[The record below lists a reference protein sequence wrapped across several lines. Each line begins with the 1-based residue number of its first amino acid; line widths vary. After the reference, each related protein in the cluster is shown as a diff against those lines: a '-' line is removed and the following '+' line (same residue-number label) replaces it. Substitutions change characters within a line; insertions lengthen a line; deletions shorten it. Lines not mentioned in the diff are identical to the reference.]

1 MKNGWKAHN
10 TRGAIDSRL
19 NSPKVQKKCSVSFF
33 TLQNSFTIKSLKAF
47 SVAEAM
53 IALLIGTIAL
63 GMSAPMITKTMKN
76 SDFSSLQVSLLGK
89 KVNAL
94 ENIHA
99 GTRLNTLEGYNAGN
113 RLTNLEGI
121 NAGSRLTALESS
133 LRDVIGDIENMG
145 ADIDTALD
153 ASDSISSL
161 ADRISTLEKQNTNNE
176 KIAELEKKVQS
187 LEKFENFPSGS
198 LVFTFGACPNTTYW
212 QDVTSSYTNAFIKA
226 STTSIGTV
234 QNPSGNIP
242 EHYHFI
248 GIFTKQYNNDINIIQ
263 RGITTKYAYT
273 LRDVDGDSS
282 GHYTV
287 SSAAGYKT
295 YGVTTGQELI
305 YPSNAAKNSTYQPKN
320 VAVRVCKK
328 KWCLGKL

>member
-1 MKNGWKAHN
+1 MPENRTTVGEGGNQDLLK
-10 TRGAIDSRL
+10 S
-19 NSPKVQKKCSVSFF
+19 SQPQK
-33 TLQNSFTIKSLKAF
+33 LYNSFQNKNIKRIKAF
-47 SVAEAM
+47 SIAEAM
-53 IALLIGTIAL
+53 IALLIGTIVL
-63 GMSAPMITKTMKN
+63 GMSAPIITKSLKN
-76 SDFSSLQVSLLGK
+76 GNIANIQLNILGK
-89 KVNAL
+89 RINNLEDINA
-94 ENIHA
+94 N
-99 GTRLNTLEGYNAGN
+99 TRLNTLEGYNAGN

-121 NAGSRLTALESS
+121 NAGSRLTTIEQNIRNIL
-133 LRDVIGDIENMG
+133 GDIENIG
-145 ADIDTALD
+145 ADLEDALD
-153 ASDSISSL
+153 ASDNIASL
-161 ADRISTLEKQNTNNE
+161 ANRISTLEKQNTNNN

-198 LVFTFGACPNTTYW
+198 LVFTFGSCPSATYW

-248 GIFTKQYNNDINIIQ
+248 GIFTQQYNNDINIIQ

-282 GHYTV
+282 GHYTT

-328 KWCLGKL
+328 K

>member
-1 MKNGWKAHN
+1 
-10 TRGAIDSRL
+10 
-19 NSPKVQKKCSVSFF
+19 
-33 TLQNSFTIKSLKAF
+33 
-47 SVAEAM
+47 M
-53 IALLIGTIAL
+53 IALLIGTIVL
-63 GMSAPMITKTMKN
+63 GMSAPVITKSLKN
-76 SDFSSLQVSLLGK
+76 GSIANIQLNILGK
-89 KVNAL
+89 RINNL
-94 ENIHA
+94 EDIDAN
-99 GTRLNTLEGYNAGN
+99 TRLNTLEGYNAET

-121 NAGSRLTALESS
+121 NADSRLTTIEEDISDIL
-133 LRDVIGDIENMG
+133 GDIKDIG
-145 ADIDTALD
+145 ADLEDALD
-153 ASDSISSL
+153 ASDNIASL
-161 ADRISTLEKQNTNNE
+161 ANRISTLEKQNTNNN

-187 LEKFENFPSGS
+187 LEKFGNFPSGS
-198 LVFTFGACPNTTYW
+198 LVFTFGSCPNTTYW

-248 GIFTKQYNNDINIIQ
+248 GIFTQQYNNDINIIQ

-282 GHYTV
+282 GHYTT

-328 KWCLGKL
+328 I